1 MVKWG
6 EAGPFPMEV
15 ADMRQASR
23 VILVVTAVLG
33 LAAVGCG
40 GDGNGNPTGPGG
52 GGASNVT
59 VSILSGSMNAGP
71 NAFSPDTA
79 VIQVGQTI
87 KWTNNDAMV
96 HTATANAGSFN
107 TGNISAGNSSA
118 VITITGATGVRAYQ
132 CAIAGH
138 NMQGWV
144 NVTP

>member
-1 MVKWG
+1 
-6 EAGPFPMEV
+6 
-15 ADMRQASR
+15 MRQTSR
-23 VILVVTAVLG
+23 TILTLAAALG
-33 LAAVGCG
+33 LAAAAGCG
-40 GDGNGNPTGPGG
+40 GDSNPAGPGG
-52 GGASNVT
+52 GGGGTSDVT
-59 VSILSGSMNAGP
+59 VSIQSGSMNAGA

-87 KWTNNDAMV
+87 KWTNNDAMT

-107 TGNISAGNSSA
+107 TGNISGGNSSA
-118 VITITGATGVRAYQ
+118 VITISGATGVREYH